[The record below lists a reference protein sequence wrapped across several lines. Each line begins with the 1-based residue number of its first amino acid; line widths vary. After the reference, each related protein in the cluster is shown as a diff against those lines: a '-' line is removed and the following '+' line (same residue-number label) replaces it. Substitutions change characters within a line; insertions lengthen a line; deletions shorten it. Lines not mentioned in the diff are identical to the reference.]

1 MTATFL
7 SVLIVNLLYGLAYS
21 NRTALT
27 KIDTISVS
35 RIGEVFT
42 CTPPPCDDVLFVGFL
57 ARFQCLEDFAQILER
72 LRIFGAHRLLILTA
86 GIGPLQRAGHGSRY
100 WDRIASM
107 VLFADEIKLRLR
119 LCVTGVAVHTKAVV
133 DLGEAASEDF

>member
-35 RIGEVFT
+35 RIGEV
-42 CTPPPCDDVLFVGFL
+42 CTPPPCNDVLFVGFL
-57 ARFQCLEDFAQILER
+57 PANVSR
-72 LRIFGAHRLLILTA
+72 LSKSLAMSGTGLQHALPLLGETA
-86 GIGPLQRAGHGSRY
+86 GQTVAGSFEGCALS
-100 WDRIASM
+100 
-107 VLFADEIKLRLR
+107 
-119 LCVTGVAVHTKAVV
+119 
-133 DLGEAASEDF
+133 

>member
-42 CTPPPCDDVLFVGFL
+42 STPPPCDDVLFVGFL
-57 ARFQCLEDFAQILER
+57 ARFQCLEEARSSSLVKS
-72 LRIFGAHRLLILTA
+72 
-86 GIGPLQRAGHGSRY
+86 PLPP
-100 WDRIASM
+100 AS
-107 VLFADEIKLRLR
+107 LNGR
-119 LCVTGVAVHTKAVV
+119 
-133 DLGEAASEDF
+133 

>member
-42 CTPPPCDDVLFVGFL
+42 CTPPPCNDVLFVGFL
-57 ARFQCLEDFAQILER
+57 PANVSR
-72 LRIFGAHRLLILTA
+72 LSKSLAMSGTGLQHALLLLGETA
-86 GIGPLQRAGHGSRY
+86 GQMVAGSFEGCALS
-100 WDRIASM
+100 
-107 VLFADEIKLRLR
+107 
-119 LCVTGVAVHTKAVV
+119 
-133 DLGEAASEDF
+133 